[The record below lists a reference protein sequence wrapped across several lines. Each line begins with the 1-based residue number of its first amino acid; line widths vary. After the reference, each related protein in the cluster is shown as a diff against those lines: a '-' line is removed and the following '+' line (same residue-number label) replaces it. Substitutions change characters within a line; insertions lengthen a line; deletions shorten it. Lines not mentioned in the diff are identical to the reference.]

1 MVAAVIGG
9 IIGAVIGAIG
19 GLMFGGPSATKAVT
33 RHLERKQAEEFLAD
47 NYLPLIAAVD
57 YLLDC
62 EQKMQAMKGDDPD
75 KIKDALDE
83 AHPEVFHRASV
94 MLHAALFRAMSS
106 GMINLIRK
114 VNVDVAAYIG
124 AAYYALDQKMVAVQ
138 VDADRPDR
146 QKRWKTT
153 YPKLEM
159 IRRLQQL
166 LSELRMD
173 DLVDRYDAALRKS
186 LDLSSPN
193 GN

>member
-19 GLMFGGPSATKAVT
+19 GLMFGGPSATKAIT

-62 EQKMQAMKGDDPD
+62 EQKM
-75 KIKDALDE
+75 
-83 AHPEVFHRASV
+83 
-94 MLHAALFRAMSS
+94 
-106 GMINLIRK
+106 
-114 VNVDVAAYIG
+114 VAAQ
-124 AAYYALDQKMVAVQ
+124 A
-138 VDADRPDR
+138 DADRPDR
-146 QKRWKTT
+146 QKRRKTT
-153 YPKLEM
+153 YPKLDM

-173 DLVDRYDAALRKS
+173 DLIDRYDAALRKS
-186 LDLSSPN
+186 PDLSSPN